1 LNQQLEAQEVLLD
14 LTIAPFEPL
23 TPGNGQNI
31 GEKKEKLAN
40 AIKERIPQENLERL
54 RRQLAGRL
62 VGITVVFLLWKGS
75 STVTNTRPIK
85 DLDNLLK
92 IVFDALR
99 QGPHGL
105 GIIEEDSYIGEVYA
119 TKQLVDT
126 EDREGYRIIIEEH
139 HDPEM
144 LRTLKQ
150 YYEKIPAQ
158 SSGSNEN
165 GELYS
170 RISIHVYLLRM
181 RPAVNQRIVGLRR

>member
-1 LNQQLEAQEVLLD
+1 VESQRACLVEQLQAQEILLD

-40 AIKERIPQENLERL
+40 AIRERIPEESLERL

-62 VGITVVFLLWKGS
+62 VGVTVVFLLWKGS
-75 STVTNTRPIK
+75 PSVTNTRPVK

-92 IVFDALR
+92 IVFDVLR
-99 QGPHGL
+99 QGPKGL

-119 TKQLVDT
+119 TKQLVSRE
-126 EDREGYRIIIEEH
+126 EDEGYRIIIEEH

-144 LRTLKQ
+144 LRTLNL
-150 YYEKIPAQ
+150 YYSKMPA
-158 SSGSNEN
+158 
-165 GELYS
+165 
-170 RISIHVYLLRM
+170 
-181 RPAVNQRIVGLRR
+181 

>member
-1 LNQQLEAQEVLLD
+1 LVEQLQAQEILLD

-40 AIKERIPQENLERL
+40 AIKERIPEESLERL

-62 VGITVVFLLWKGS
+62 VGVTVVFLLWQGS
-75 STVTNTRPIK
+75 PNVTNTRPVK

-92 IVFDALR
+92 IVFDVLR
-99 QGPHGL
+99 NHPQGL

-126 EDREGYRIIIEEH
+126 EEQEGYRIMIEEH

-144 LRTLKQ
+144 LRTLSE
-150 YYEKIPAQ
+150 YYAKIPA
-158 SSGSNEN
+158 
-165 GELYS
+165 
-170 RISIHVYLLRM
+170 
-181 RPAVNQRIVGLRR
+181 